1 MDVPTLILLGAAG
14 GVLRGLLDAYNRFL
28 AWQSDRRARRQSPT
42 GQEGEPARF
51 QDYFD
56 PVADP
61 IAAVVHSALG
71 AGAAVLL
78 GTTGQVS
85 GAYAAIVVGIS
96 APVILT
102 QLGGVQSV
110 SDAVNGAPQP
120 GTVADEGA
128 AEASPPAVPPAQ
140 RPAPAGA
147 GPQLP
152 DTQPYMAGPT
162 QLSPTGQAAPESI
175 DERPRASF
183 TGRDFASPDLDLVG
197 RDLPGPHL
205 GDPDLAHGLQPGAAA
220 SDPQPNGHPLDL
232 TGGPGGAPDD
242 HDAPLRRHGPTV
254 GEEGTTR

>member
-28 AWQSDRRARRQSPT
+28 AWQSDRRARRQAPS

-102 QLGGVQSV
+102 QLGAVQSV
-110 SDAVNGAPQP
+110 SDAVNGAPQAA
-120 GTVADEGA
+120 TVADEGT
-128 AEASPPAVPPAQ
+128 AEASPPAQ

-147 GPQLP
+147 GPQFP
-152 DTQPYMAGPT
+152 DTQPSMAGPT
-162 QLSPTGQAAPESI
+162 QSSTGQASPEGI
-175 DERPRASF
+175 DERPRAGF
-183 TGRDFASPDLDLVG
+183 TGRDFASPDLDLAG
-197 RDLPGPHL
+197 RDLP
-205 GDPDLAHGLQPGAAA
+205 HGLPPGAAA
-220 SDPQPNGHPLDL
+220 SDPQSNGRPLDP

-254 GEEGTTR
+254 GEEGTAR